1 MASPPTLE
9 SVPLPTDCSCP
20 ITQDLMEDPVV
31 ASDGTS
37 YERRAIEHWL
47 QSHRTSPLTNLPLA
61 SDDLIPNNALRSVIQ
76 EFLSRLPETQRS
88 EQELRWKRQSE
99 TLQTRPP
106 EDLRPRAPWDIRL
119 TDKEMEEGGPALL
132 VLTMNRRLALL
143 HSALREE
150 AAQS

>member
-9 SVPLPTDCSCP
+9 SVPLPADCSCP

-76 EFLSRLPETQRS
+76 E
-88 EQELRWKRQSE
+88 LRWKRQSE
-99 TLQTRPP
+99 TLQTRPL
-106 EDLRPRAPWDIRL
+106 EDLRPKPRAPWDIRL

-132 VLTMNRRLALL
+132 VLTMNRRLAFL
-143 HSALREE
+143 HSALRE